1 MEGRMGRTPKLGL
14 PYLAAGQAQK
24 HVTVNEGLRLIDGLA
39 QMTVESRTTLAAP
52 TTPAPGSAYIVP
64 AGATGL
70 FAGKLAQV
78 ARYIDGGWE
87 FLTPQE
93 GWLAY
98 VRDEGAYVCLSGG
111 VWRGL
116 GSVLA
121 EVSVQRLAIGTNI
134 DANNPLTATLND
146 ALLNAKSVATGGTGN
161 LRFKINKDGQTRTA
175 SHLFQSGFS
184 GRAEFGLIGGDDFV
198 LKVSSDGA
206 IWSEALRVLPGG
218 RTLHPANPMFHA
230 AGMATLPVAPVAL
243 NYATTYLNF
252 GDAFDPALGRFTAPV
267 SGRYQFFGSALKSD
281 ASAVGLAFRRNGL
294 LAFGRHSYGGTTA
307 FVQCHGSLIINLN
320 AGDYVEQWIEQG
332 NIWNGA
338 DCASFSGGL
347 IG

>member
-1 MEGRMGRTPKLGL
+1 MVRTPKLGL

-24 HVTVNEGLRLIDGLA
+24 HVTVNEGLRLVDGLV
-39 QMTVESRTTLAAP
+39 QMTAESRASTAP
-52 TTPAPGSAYIVP
+52 PATPGEGAIYIVP
-64 AGATGL
+64 PGATGG
-70 FAGKLAQV
+70 FAGHVGDV
-78 ARYIDGGWE
+78 ARYIDTGWE
-87 FLTPQE
+87 FLSPQD
-93 GWLAY
+93 GWLAH
-98 VRDEGAYVCLSGG
+98 VRDEAAFVCFSGG

-121 EVSVQRLAIGTNI
+121 EVAVQRLAIGTGI
-134 DANNPLTATLND
+134 DAGNPLTATLND
-146 ALLNAKSVATGGTGN
+146 ALLNAKAVGAGGTGN
-161 LRFKINKDGQTRTA
+161 LRFKVNKEGQALTA

-206 IWSEALRVLPGG
+206 VWTEALRVVAGG
-218 RTLHPANPMFHA
+218 RTLHPGNPMFHA
-230 AGMATLPVAPVAL
+230 AGMATVPVAPGGLV
-243 NYATTYLNF
+243 YATTYLNL
-252 GDAFDPALGRFTAPV
+252 GNAFDPVLGRFTAPV

-281 ASAVGLAFRRNGL
+281 VGAVGLAFRRNGL
-294 LAFGRHSYGGTTA
+294 MAFGRHSYGGTTA

-320 AGDYVEQWIEQG
+320 AGDYVEQWLEQG